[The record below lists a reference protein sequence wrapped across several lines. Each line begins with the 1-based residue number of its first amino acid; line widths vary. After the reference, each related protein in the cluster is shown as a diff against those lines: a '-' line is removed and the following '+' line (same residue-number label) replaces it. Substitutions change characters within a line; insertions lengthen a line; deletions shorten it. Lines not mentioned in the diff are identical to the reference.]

1 MLRLA
6 RRAGKLEIEEDAIKA
21 IKEVR
26 DGAAHVSENLVSD
39 YADVKKLAHVKN
51 ECMRIL
57 RSS

>member
-6 RRAGKLEIEEDAIKA
+6 RRAGKLEIEEDAIQA

-39 YADVKKLAHVKN
+39 YEDVKKLAEVKRQSL
-51 ECMRIL
+51 RIL
-57 RSS
+57 HS